1 MVRISEIKK
10 NKIKS
15 NILALLYE
23 KFPKSLFTAEIS
35 KIEARD
41 EEFVKSLLFDLKEKG
56 LVVSIRKNPKGVI
69 FTRRIRWTL
78 TKKVYDIYSE
88 KSKQ

>member
-15 NILALLYE
+15 NILSLLYE
-23 KFPKSLFTAEIS
+23 NFPKSLFTAEIS
-35 KIEARD
+35 QLEARD
-41 EEFVKSLLFDLKEKG
+41 EEFMKKLLFDLKDQG
-56 LVVSIRKNPKGVI
+56 LVVSIRKNSKGIV

-78 TKKVYDIYSE
+78 SKKVYDVYS
-88 KSKQ
+88 SKQ

>member
-15 NILALLYE
+15 NILSLLYE

-35 KIEARD
+35 RIEARD
-41 EEFVKSLLFDLKEKG
+41 EEFIKRILFELKEKG
-56 LVVSIRKNPKGVI
+56 LVLSIRKNAKGMT

-78 TKKVYDIYSE
+78 TKKVYDVYSE
-88 KSKQ
+88 KTKP